1 MKEDNPWNFV
11 VNDII
16 DYESG
21 DMVWDRL
28 VAFFQS
34 LIDTGLAWQ
43 LQGHYGR
50 TAMELAREGY
60 CTLPPDG
67 PHQKRLNGEKGGS
80 STF

>member
-21 DMVWDRL
+21 DMDWDRL
-28 VAFFQS
+28 VVFFQS
-34 LIDTGLAWQ
+34 LIDTGLVWQ

-50 TAMELAREGY
+50 TAMELVQEGY
-60 CTLPPDG
+60 CALPADKPS
-67 PHQKRLNGEKGGS
+67 QKD
-80 STF
+80 